1 MKVFS
6 PQINSRNSKLNHRG
20 STFPLSFLPTTLDCC
35 SQRIKQ
41 RGKFHFVL
49 FLSETC
55 VFGSLWERK
64 AWSPISTG
72 IKWKRILFVLLRD
85 ISTSISFKT
94 NFLIWKKSFWCKLSQ
109 EYDWVAMTFIFCPS
123 VRCFRIKYRFPIG
136 IWPMMIEEAGSVPP
150 LFRFKAD
157 SCPNYFLGIFFLFN
171 SKVFQNW

>member
-1 MKVFS
+1 MCLWDSLSRKSVISNINWYQMKKDTFRAAAGYFN
-6 PQINSRNSKLNHRG
+6 INLFQNQ
-20 STFPLSFLPTTLDCC
+20 LSDL
-35 SQRIKQ
+35 
-41 RGKFHFVL
+41 
-49 FLSETC
+49 
-55 VFGSLWERK
+55 
-64 AWSPISTG
+64 
-72 IKWKRILFVLLRD
+72 KR
-85 ISTSISFKT
+85 
-94 NFLIWKKSFWCKLSQ
+94 SFWCKLSQ